1 MRPFAGRKEAQT
13 PDPISLA
20 ILPIVRVGGPD
31 TGPHA
36 VDANTVAVHRRCRH
50 ASGRGAEPLSRRP

>member
-1 MRPFAGRKEAQT
+1 MRRFAGRKVAQT
-13 PDPISLA
+13 PDSISLA

-36 VDANTVAVHRRCRH
+36 VDANAVAVRH
-50 ASGRGAEPLSRRP
+50 ASGRGAEPL